1 MIDGLVSIIMP
12 AWNCAQFIAESIQ
25 SVCNQTYPHWELLI
39 VDDCS
44 TDDTFEVIRP
54 FLEDT
59 RIRYFKNEK
68 NSRAAYSRNRGVREA
83 QGEWIAFL
91 DSDDLWV
98 PEKLEKQ
105 LAFMH
110 ENGYTFSYHSFV
122 KMDEAGQ
129 PLHVRV
135 SGPACVD
142 KRLIYRYD
150 YIGQLTMMY
159 SAKAFGLVQVN
170 VISRNEDYGF
180 RLQLFRQPGAECH
193 FLNEDLAIYRL
204 RKQSL
209 SHVQFS
215 KQLKSHYD
223 VFRTCD
229 GQSVPASLWYTAWNM
244 FFGLMKK
251 LRYEKKF

>member
-1 MIDGLVSIIMP
+1 MKDGLVSIIMP
-12 AWNCAQFIAESIQ
+12 AWNSAQFIAESIQ
-25 SVCNQTYPHWELLI
+25 CVINQTYPHWELLI

-44 TDDTFEVIRP
+44 TDDTYEVIRP
-54 FLEDT
+54 FLEDA

-68 NSRAAYSRNRGVREA
+68 NMRAAYSRNRGVREA
-83 QGEWIAFL
+83 EGEWIAFL
-91 DSDDLWV
+91 DSDDLWL

-105 LAFMH
+105 LAFMR
-110 ENGYTFSYHSFV
+110 ENGYTFSYHGFV

-129 PLHVRV
+129 PLHVHV
-135 SGPACVD
+135 SGPDCVD

-159 SAKAFGLVQVN
+159 SAKAFGVVQVN
-170 VISRNEDYGF
+170 CISRNEDYGF
-180 RLQLFRQPGAECH
+180 RLQLFKQPGAQCH
-193 FLNEDLAIYRL
+193 FMKDELAVYRL

-223 VFRTCD
+223 VFRVCD
-229 GQSVPASLWYTAWNM
+229 EQSVLASIWFTAWNM

-251 LRYEKKF
+251 LRYEKKY